1 MTAFVIEPLC
11 VGMNA
16 GPLDAQRVDG
26 QPGDPG
32 PGRRSYIGAMLMF
45 LVTGGDQP
53 VLVDSGPLDEDWNR
67 QYHGCLVE
75 RPAELEPANVLA
87 RHGIEPG
94 DIEIVINTH
103 LHWDHCSNNSLFP
116 RAKFYVQRD
125 ELVYASDP
133 LPVHRRAYE
142 KAPGL
147 APAWLDVWGRI
158 ELVDGDAEI
167 APGLSVVQLAGHS
180 PGSQGVLVEGAVPY
194 LIAGDAVNTY
204 ADWEGNDAVAHLAPG
219 VNTSLLDCY
228 ASFEKIERLGCEVI
242 PSHDLR
248 LLSHG
253 PFKGAQRA

>member
-1 MTAFVIEPLC
+1 
-11 VGMNA
+11 MNA
-16 GPLDAQRVDG
+16 GRSTPSGSTASGRSW
-26 QPGDPG
+26 

-116 RAKFYVQRD
+116 ERSFTSSGTNWSMPATPCRSTAGPTKGPWPGSRVARRLGPHRAGGRRRRNRTGAQRGTT
-125 ELVYASDP
+125 SRP
-133 LPVHRRAYE
+133 LARVARGAGGGRRALPDSGRCGE
-142 KAPGL
+142 HIRRLGGQRRRRAPG
-147 APAWLDVWGRI
+147 AR
-158 ELVDGDAEI
+158 
-167 APGLSVVQLAGHS
+167 
-180 PGSQGVLVEGAVPY
+180 
-194 LIAGDAVNTY
+194 
-204 ADWEGNDAVAHLAPG
+204 

-228 ASFEKIERLGCEVI
+228 AS
-242 PSHDLR
+242 LR
-248 LLSHG
+248 KSSVWAV
-253 PFKGAQRA
+253 KSSRATISAS